1 MRLMT
6 LIVVVLV
13 LALVAINIFTKIEN
27 VTKKQQYTSCV
38 FAIMIASIALI
49 TYQLIGGKFAL
60 LVFLLMILATYFVL
74 KWFVKEEFEEN
85 EKMISSFEIVN
96 IEDDNQVEA
105 KPKIELQD
113 IKM

>member
-1 MRLMT
+1 MT

>member
-1 MRLMT
+1 MT

-49 TYQLIGGKFAL
+49 TYQLIGGEFAL

-74 KWFVKEEFEEN
+74 KWFVKEEEFEEN
-85 EKMISSFEIVN
+85 EKMISSSEIVN
-96 IEDDNQVEA
+96 TEDDNQVES
-105 KPKIELQD
+105 KEKIELQD